1 MAEIDEIKEE
11 INYLKVWLG
20 ITLITTI
27 GLISW
32 LLNNYATANTVKII
46 ADIFVILVLNLSV
59 ILIDKKIKK
68 RIKKL
73 RDL

>member
-32 LLNNYATANTVKII
+32 LLNNYDTADTIKIV
-46 ADIFVILVLNLSV
+46 ADISVILVLNLSV
-59 ILIDKKIKK
+59 IVIDKKIKK